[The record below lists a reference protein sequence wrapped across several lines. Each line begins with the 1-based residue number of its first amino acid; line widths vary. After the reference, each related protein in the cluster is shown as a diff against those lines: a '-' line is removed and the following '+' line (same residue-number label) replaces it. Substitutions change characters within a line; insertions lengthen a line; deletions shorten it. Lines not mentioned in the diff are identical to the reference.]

1 LKAQVS
7 YTASLNIINLLIVDV
22 FSYFLGHDF
31 CGRLFLYGVFTM
43 NAFSCGCFTINDG
56 RFSVDVFNADVILQN
71 WYNAYSNQWHT
82 LLTNIIT
89 GLFNGIC
96 TK

>member
-1 LKAQVS
+1 MHFP
-7 YTASLNIINLLIVDV
+7 VDV
-22 FSYFLGHDF
+22 
-31 CGRLFLYGVFTM
+31 
-43 NAFSCGCFTINDG
+43 FTINDG
-56 RFSVDVFNADVILQN
+56 RFSVAVFNADVISQN

-82 LLTNIIT
+82 LLTNSIT